1 MKMKRVMNKM
11 KKMMRATIMMKMNHK
26 RKNMRK
32 IKAADNNNM
41 TKNREWEKWVEI
53 KSKAKSK

>member
-1 MKMKRVMNKM
+1 MNKM